1 MSPPGTAPTT
11 TEPGVEH
18 INTASNT
25 ELATRKQQMRFL
37 VAHLGVTRPQ
47 AAALI
52 RAYELDQRDARRR
65 DAREFVR
72 EEFGPWMRRR
82 GDLLVVRS
90 KIRRAWKDASS

>member
-1 MSPPGTAPTT
+1 MSAPPGLAPA

-18 INTASNT
+18 INTASTT

-52 RAYELDQRDARRR
+52 RAYELDLRDARHR

-72 EEFGPWMRRR
+72 LEFGGWLQSNWHVGIKGWAVKGKV
-82 GDLLVVRS
+82 GD
-90 KIRRAWKDASS
+90 RA